1 MKRSLCML
9 ASAAL
14 LVALLGVSV
23 AVAQEEQE
31 EPKKKWTNK
40 TEFGLTT
47 TSGNAETTNLSLGNL
62 YKHEWAKATLDFD
75 LMAIKN
81 ESSVNF
87 YTGQPGSE
95 VLETRTET
103 SAETYTV
110 GLAYRRTITGRLF
123 WYANGRWF
131 RNEPAGLL
139 DRYRGGAGIGYT
151 FVESNRHKFLGE
163 IGATYSDDTK
173 SVANPPS
180 NEVNLTYTSATV
192 LFGYDFKISET
203 AELTSVANG
212 FFDIDE
218 SENWQANWVTS
229 LTASLTSRLALKL
242 TYTVVYDNLPADIA
256 VPPGPGTLPGAAP
269 IPFEAENTDTFLT
282 ASLVLNF

>member
-1 MKRSLCML
+1 MKRSLWML
-9 ASAAL
+9 VGAAL
-14 LVALLGVSV
+14 LVALLG
-23 AVAQEEQE
+23 AGTTVAQEEE
-31 EPKKKWTNK
+31 EAKKKWSNK

-62 YKHEWAKATLDFD
+62 YKHEWTKATLDFD

-81 ESSVNF
+81 ESTVNF
-87 YTGQPGSE
+87 YTGPPGSE
-95 VLETRTET
+95 VLESRTET

-110 GLAYRRTITGRLF
+110 GLAYRRIITGRLF

-151 FVESNRHKFLGE
+151 FFESPKHKFLGE
-163 IGATYSDDTK
+163 LGATYTDDTK

-180 NEVNLTYTSATV
+180 NEVSFTYTSATV
-192 LFGYDFKISET
+192 LFGYDFKISDT
-203 AELTSVANG
+203 AELSSVANG
-212 FFDIDE
+212 FFDVDE

-256 VPPGPGTLPGAAP
+256 VPPGPGTLPGAGP
-269 IPFEAENTDTFLT
+269 VPFEAENTDTFLT
-282 ASLVLNF
+282 ASLVMNF

>member
-1 MKRSLCML
+1 MKRSLWMIV
-9 ASAAL
+9 SAAL
-14 LVALLGVSV
+14 LVALLGAGVV
-23 AVAQEEQE
+23 VAQEEE
-31 EPKKKWTNK
+31 EQKKNWSNQ

-62 YKHEWAKATLDFD
+62 YKREWTKATLDFD

-81 ESSVNF
+81 ESSLKF
-87 YTGQPGSE
+87 YTGVPGSE

-103 SAETYTV
+103 SAETYTI
-110 GLAYRRTITGRLF
+110 GLAYRRIITGRLF

-151 FVESNRHKFLGE
+151 FFETNKHKFLGE
-163 IGATYSDDTK
+163 IGAAYTDDTK

-180 NEVNLTYTSATV
+180 NEASFTYTSATV
-192 LFGYDFKISET
+192 LLGYDFKISDT
-203 AELTSVANG
+203 AGLTSVANG

-218 SENWQANWVTS
+218 TENWQANWVTS
-229 LTASLTSRLALKL
+229 LTASLTSRMALKL

-256 VPPGPGTLPGAAP
+256 VPPGPGTLPGAGP
-269 IPFEAENTDTFLT
+269 IPFEAEKTDTFLT